1 MVDFLSVEE
10 VRDQLADIHLP
21 STAWLVNEAK
31 FYFQCYEHIY
41 NNGDDAMLR
50 ADISV
55 GALFLVALLIESS
68 PESTRPYVIP

>member
-1 MVDFLSVEE
+1 M
-10 VRDQLADIHLP
+10 
-21 STAWLVNEAK
+21 NEAK

-55 GALFLVALLIESS
+55 GALFLVALLIEL
-68 PESTRPYVIP
+68 TRIDQTLCDPVA